1 MNVIFAGLGMMLAL
15 SQPALRLSIAP
26 WAGEDLQTTST
37 AAAKYRLEVTGTPHA
52 VVRLEAVGVATGWLA
67 AFCTPKYCS
76 PQRVVDVLPASGV
89 AIFQFEL
96 IRESKTAPKESG
108 AIVTGA
114 DGVSVTVPTA
124 YR

>member
-1 MNVIFAGLGMMLAL
+1 VSAIFAGLGMMLAV
-15 SQPALRLSIAP
+15 SQPPLRLSIAP
-26 WAGEDLQTTST
+26 WVGGDLQTTST
-37 AAAKYRLEVTGTPHA
+37 AAAKYRLEITGTPHA
-52 VVRLEAVGVATGWLA
+52 VVRLQAVGVATGWLA

-96 IRESKTAPKESG
+96 IRESETAPKDSG
-108 AIVTGA
+108 AVITGA

-124 YR
+124 HR